1 MDRRSANH
9 NNPSGNQAEPGLKT
23 VYLPRHRIRSYLSIY
38 LSIDFLLRRLI
49 LSVLCC
55 GAVSRVVG
63 RVSNPKMGF
72 ISVVLGL
79 LEVPQALTGLSS
91 HFLALSFQGLYLS
104 S

>member
-1 MDRRSANH
+1 M
-9 NNPSGNQAEPGLKT
+9 
-23 VYLPRHRIRSYLSIY
+23 YLSIY

-63 RVSNPKMGF
+63 RIPNPKSGF
-72 ISVVLGL
+72 MLVVLGL
-79 LEVPQALTGLSS
+79 LEVPQALTGFSS